1 MKSNTPFNEAEVI
14 THQDSKLQFMSVEH
28 KTVIANYASNAN

>member
-1 MKSNTPFNEAEVI
+1 MRQEAI

-28 KTVIANYASNAN
+28 NETVIANYAATVN